1 VADPDLPTRLPRRLV
16 DWAETHPK
24 SYRGAFWFLL
34 WITACSGLFFF
45 LVFLLDN
52 VRWGFGAAVCLGIIG
67 GELWL
72 FGALGDQ
79 VAYRREWTQRQQ
91 RATFSWSVT
100 PLAPLSGPSL
110 FEEEPARFKRRLPRW
125 ERKTDDPADFDDYLR
140 EQLVEAIT
148 STAMAEKEIQAD
160 TVTELADYV
169 ARLLH
174 DRFSRHE
181 ILACLTV
188 PDAWKLTKEM
198 RKGIGKR
205 GYAVYWNRLR
215 VKTQPQSV
223 LEISYQ
229 LFGQD
234 VDVVRIS
241 VPEDK
246 DQGQTSAPPAIAV
259 VPAAAIDPLEPGEA
273 AETEGPGADP
283 PLALGEAG

>member
-1 VADPDLPTRLPRRLV
+1 VADPDLTTRLPRSLI
-16 DWAETHPK
+16 DWVEVHPR
-24 SYRGAFWFLL
+24 SYRNAFWFLL

-45 LVFLLDN
+45 LAFLLDN
-52 VRWGFGAAVCLGIIG
+52 VLWGLGAAVCLGIIAL
-67 GELWL
+67 ELVL
-72 FGALGDQ
+72 LSALDRQ
-79 VAYRREWTQRQQ
+79 LDYRREQTARQQ
-91 RATFSWSVT
+91 QATFTWSVT
-100 PLAPLSGPSL
+100 PLAPLSGPKL

-140 EQLVEAIT
+140 GQLVEAVT
-148 STAMAEKEIQAD
+148 VTAMADEEIQAD

-205 GYAVYWNRLR
+205 GYALYWNRLR
-215 VKTQPQSV
+215 IKTQPQSV

-246 DQGQTSAPPAIAV
+246 DLGQMSAPPDVAV
-259 VPAAAIDPLEPGEA
+259 VPTATIDPLEPGEA
-273 AETEGPGADP
+273 TEPAGPGADP
-283 PLALGEAG
+283 LLSPGGAV